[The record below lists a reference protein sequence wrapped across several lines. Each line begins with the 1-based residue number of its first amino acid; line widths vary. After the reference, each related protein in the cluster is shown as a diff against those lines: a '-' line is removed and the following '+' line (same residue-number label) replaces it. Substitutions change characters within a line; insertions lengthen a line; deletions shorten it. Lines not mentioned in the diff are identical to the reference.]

1 MKNRV
6 ITPKVRTP
14 EFIKELMNMI
24 KEDVITYIFSPKAS
38 KSTWMST

>member
-24 KEDVITYIFSPKAS
+24 KEDVITPISSSMAQNQHE
-38 KSTWMST
+38 